1 MVVKLKKLKRF
12 LTTYPKIVIMKN
24 FITFKS
30 LLKSIHYSW
39 VIFMLSAIA
48 SLFSGSAQASKK
60 DQVYP
65 RQINLSGN
73 IFHFSLPEDFSTDM
87 PAADMVER
95 LNITDLKKF
104 DDPKYGNLIRRWWD
118 LKEPGWFGKKLGTVM
133 MDISVQRVAENKAKI
148 FHSNP
153 YDVTDRMDFILM
165 LDDVYHQR
173 YDALNKTMQPDAGNQ
188 TAYNSGFVTV
198 SGRKI
203 FSLHQDTVFNSQKWV
218 KHFIAGPDGAT
229 IVVFATPLDMNT
241 YLYVNFTYS
250 ANNNVLPRELSA
262 VADEK
267 FSIVYKSFNI
277 QYKNEN
283 PLKDVVG
290 KKWLEN
296 TNQEIL
302 ERHRQS
308 VLKLFY
314 GNDPEKALLEQEKEL
329 RESQIKDEAELR
341 KTLKHDPL

>member
-1 MVVKLKKLKRF
+1 
-12 LTTYPKIVIMKN
+12 
-24 FITFKS
+24 
-30 LLKSIHYSW
+30 
-39 VIFMLSAIA
+39 MLSAIA
-48 SLFSGSAQASKK
+48 SLFSGSAQAGKK
-60 DQVYP
+60 DHFFP
-65 RQINLSGN
+65 RKINLSGN
-73 IFHFSLPEDFSTDM
+73 IFHFSMPEDFSKDM
-87 PAADMVER
+87 PAADMVES
-95 LNITDLKKF
+95 LDITDLKKF
-104 DDPKYGNLIRRWWD
+104 NDLKYGNLIRRWWD

-133 MDISVQRVAENKAKI
+133 MDISVQRISENKAKL

-153 YDVTDRMDFILM
+153 YNINDRMDFILM

-198 SGRKI
+198 SGKKI
-203 FSLHQDTVFNSQKWV
+203 FSLHQDFVSNNQKWV
-218 KHFIAGPDGAT
+218 KHSIGAPNGAT
-229 IVVFATPLDMNT
+229 ILVFATLLDANT

-267 FSIVYKSFNI
+267 FSVVYKSFNI
-277 QYKNEN
+277 QYKADN
-283 PLKDVVG
+283 PVKNIVE

-302 ERHRQS
+302 EQHRQS
-308 VLKLFY
+308 VLTLFY

-329 RESQIKDEAELR
+329 RESQLKDEAELR
-341 KTLKHDPL
+341 KELGRDKL